1 MPRPQENERIQA
13 VLQLAA
19 SVNVAD
25 VTRQFNC
32 HRNTQIILRQRYHH
46 NGSVRDRPRYGR
58 PNVTT
63 ARQDRHLT
71 LTHLRHRF
79 KTAASTA

>member
-1 MPRPQENERIQA
+1 MSPVNKMPRPQENERIQT
-13 VLQLAA
+13 VLQLAT

-32 HRNTQIILRQRYHH
+32 HRNTQKILRQRYHH

-58 PNVTT
+58 PNGTA
-63 ARQDRHLT
+63 ARQDIH
-71 LTHLRHRF
+71 
-79 KTAASTA
+79 

>member
-1 MPRPQENERIQA
+1 MPQPQENEPIQA
-13 VLQLAA
+13 DLQLAV

-32 HRNTQIILRQRYHH
+32 HRNTQIILRLRYHY
-46 NGSVRDRPRYGR
+46 NVSVRDRPRYGR
-58 PNVTT
+58 PNVIT

-71 LTHLRHRF
+71 LPHLRHRF
-79 KTAASTA
+79 KSAASTA

>member
-1 MPRPQENERIQA
+1 MQRPQENERIQA

-32 HRNTQIILRQRYHH
+32 HKNTQIILRQRYHH
-46 NGSVRDRPRYGR
+46 NGIVRDRPQYGR
-58 PNVTT
+58 SNVTT
-63 ARQDRHLT
+63 HVRIDI
-71 LTHLRHRF
+71 
-79 KTAASTA
+79 

>member
-1 MPRPQENERIQA
+1 MPRPQENEQIQS

-25 VTRQFNC
+25 VTRQFSC
-32 HRNTQIILRQRYHH
+32 QRNTQIILRLRYHH
-46 NGSVRDRPRYGR
+46 SGSVRDRPRYGR

-71 LTHLRHRF
+71 LMHLRDRF
-79 KTAASTA
+79 KTAATTA